1 MTKSDEIE
9 GLARLRTERKD
20 HVDRARKIIKERN
33 RQIVAIKTQL
43 KKEAATVPEIAA
55 AVGMQSSEVLLVISA
70 MRKYGK
76 IVEGAKT
83 GNYFKYQLPEA
94 EGEVK

>member
-1 MTKSDEIE
+1 MTKCDEKE
-9 GLARLRTERKD
+9 GLAQLRRERK
-20 HVDRARKIIKERN
+20 VYIDRAREIIKERN
-33 RQIVAIKTQL
+33 RQIVAIKMQL
-43 KKEAATVPEIAA
+43 KKEAATVPEIAS

-70 MRKYGK
+70 MRKYGE